1 MDQYNTGGIK
11 QMNSSKV
18 DDNTYNLKTA
28 LITGCNRGLGCG
40 IAVQLL
46 EEGYMV
52 IGLNRS
58 RTEDRRLTCNP
69 RYIQHIC
76 DISKPEEVRKTF
88 EYEFITNSISGVD
101 LLVCN
106 AGIRRFNTIEK
117 LKEEDWRDSVDT
129 NLNGVFYT
137 VKYCLPFIT
146 KSKGDIMII
155 GSHSEKY
162 TFETGSAYCS
172 TKGALKEF
180 SECLMEEVR
189 YDDVRVSY
197 LSLGSIKNRD
207 HNIDEDWKLLPEQVG
222 DTVVALAKLPKNVLV
237 PYMDIRP
244 AKPLK
249 NLLSGIEKL
258 QCV

>member
-1 MDQYNTGGIK
+1 MGNNQDTN
-11 QMNSSKV
+11 NAKV
-18 DDNTYNLKTA
+18 A
-28 LITGCNRGLGCG
+28 VITGCNRGLGCG
-40 IAVQLL
+40 IAVQLI
-46 EEGYMV
+46 ENDYV
-52 IGLNRS
+52 VVGLNRTA
-58 RTEDRRLTCNP
+58 TEDKRLKYQP
-69 RYIQHIC
+69 RYVEYIC
-76 DISKPEEVRKTF
+76 DITRPDEIERSLKHIQNVK
-88 EYEFITNSISGVD
+88 

-106 AGIRRFNTIEK
+106 AGIRRFGAIEELSEK
-117 LKEEDWRDSVDT
+117 DWLNSVET

-137 VKYCLPFIT
+137 VKCALPQV
-146 KSKGDIMII
+146 KESKGDIIII

-207 HNIDEDWKLLPEQVG
+207 HGTDESWKLLPEQVG
-222 DTVVALAKLPKNVLV
+222 DTVVSLAKLPKNVLV
-237 PYMDIRP
+237 PYMDVRP

-249 NLLSGIEKL
+249 NMLSGIEKL
-258 QCV
+258 QYV